1 MAILEIS
8 VLTKNNK
15 ITDNTINQ
23 KVQMNELAIFGGKP
37 VLTGEWQKW
46 PFAGEREREL
56 IDEVL
61 SCDLWGGT
69 GLDPKITELNEKSA
83 RYCDI
88 KYGAAVA
95 NGTVTMELCLKAWGI
110 GPGDEV
116 IVPAVTFM
124 ATAIAVHHVG

>member
-1 MAILEIS
+1 
-8 VLTKNNK
+8 
-15 ITDNTINQ
+15 
-23 KVQMNELAIFGGKP
+23 MNELAIFGGKP

-46 PFAGEREREL
+46 PFDGERERKL

-124 ATAIAVHHVG
+124 ATAIAVHHVGQQLFMWTLTPGH